1 MTRSKIRTSGAE
13 GLTLSS
19 TDITIA
25 SGDLLFGTSA
35 KGVNLGVTSN
45 TDGNT
50 LDDYEEGD
58 FTPTMTPSSSGSI
71 NLANNVDR
79 LAYTKVGRLVH
90 IHGLLETTSKSS
102 PVGNIINIASLPF
115 TPVDATEYSGRA
127 GGCISCQNV
136 AGTSGFTVQPYYI
149 LEGAAVIYLK
159 VDASTVH
166 PGGSPS
172 YTQFYFDITY
182 ITS

>member
-19 TDITIA
+19 
-25 SGDLLFGTSA
+25 GM
-35 KGVNLGVTSN
+35 SN
-45 TDGNT
+45 EL